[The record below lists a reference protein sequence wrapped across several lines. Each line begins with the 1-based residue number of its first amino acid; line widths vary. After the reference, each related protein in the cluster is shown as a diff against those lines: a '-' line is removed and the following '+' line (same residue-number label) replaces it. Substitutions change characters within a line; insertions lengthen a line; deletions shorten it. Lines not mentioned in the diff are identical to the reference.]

1 MKEDKFHKWIQTEI
15 ESEAEA
21 LEKRAEEDSVRNAE
35 LSGIRMPDNSR
46 EDLMRR
52 IGEREAEKAG
62 PKPFRFRRRALAA
75 LVLAAVLL
83 AAAGIGTSGERL
95 FAPKVDGQI
104 EDGEYNVTIISG
116 DDEIYKDISEEE
128 AYDEIEERL
137 GILALRLGYKPR
149 EMELVSVYIDENMGE
164 AQMEFCYGD
173 YVLRIYE
180 NKQSREAT
188 FDAQVDG
195 EIIDTVEIFNYDNT
209 LDVLEIDRN
218 ESTSFYAVQLERGN
232 AYYRI
237 TSGLDLDGFE
247 EIIQELFW
255 ASI

>member
-137 GILALRLGYKPR
+137 GILALRLGYKPKG
-149 EMELVSVYIDENMGE
+149 MELGKVYVDENMGE
-164 AQMEFCYGD
+164 AQMEFYYGD
-173 YVLRIYE
+173 SILTIYE
-180 NKQSREAT
+180 NKQNRDAI
-188 FDAQVDG
+188 FDAGVDG
-195 EIIDTVEIFNYDNT
+195 EVVETSIMFQNNKELKILKINRDGGKFSFAAE
-209 LDVLEIDRN
+209 LK
-218 ESTSFYAVQLERGN
+218 ESN
-232 AYYRI
+232 AYYQI
-237 TSGLDLDGFE
+237 ISTLELNEFE
-247 EIIQELFW
+247 EIVQGMFFATI
-255 ASI
+255 